1 MMKKLW
7 NSLQEISKVLLLL
20 LLLAGTFS
28 YAMFQGGFVSW
39 FLFYSFLP
47 FSLYSILIM
56 LYPLSDFNVTR
67 SIQSEEL
74 KAGSRVTVTIQLN
87 RKFPI
92 PLFYL
97 VVEDQVS
104 TSFFST
110 AEISQVKKL
119 IYPGF
124 KQSIKLQYEFEN
136 LPRGEHHF
144 TSTDLKT
151 GDFLGIF
158 QKSKKIEAA
167 DTILVYPSYVPMT
180 YQPIQVQYDQGVAS
194 TDVKI
199 QRDTTM
205 ATGLREYQPGDR
217 VSWIHWKSFART
229 NDLMTKEFEE
239 RKSHDVC
246 LILDRTPSP
255 LFEDLVSFI
264 ASLSRAVLKKGAQ
277 AGYISS
283 GNTVQRVPVKNGD
296 HHQRQIDYQLA
307 KVQADSEAPFNDA
320 IKKEIS
326 RMSQSVVL
334 LVVTSSLTRELV
346 QQLHDYS
353 RNNSAVAVFLVKN
366 AKNNTKNS
374 DEQQIKAL
382 ASSKGIMVRDCFAGH
397 FSNVFAEVKQA

>member
-1 MMKKLW
+1 MKRSW
-7 NSLQEISKVLLLL
+7 NALQEISKVLLLF

-47 FSLYSILIM
+47 FSLYSFLVM
-56 LYPLSDFNVTR
+56 LYPLRDFEVTR
-67 SIQSEEL
+67 SIQSKEL
-74 KAGSRVTVTIQLN
+74 KAGSHAAVTIQLT

-104 TSFFST
+104 TGIFST
-110 AEISQVKKL
+110 AEITQVKKL

-124 KQSIKLQYEFEN
+124 KRSIQLQYEFEN

-144 TSTDLKT
+144 TSTELKT

-158 QKSKKIEAA
+158 QKSRRIDAS
-167 DTILVYPSYVPMT
+167 DSILVYPSYTQMT
-180 YQPIQVQYDQGVAS
+180 YQPIHVQYDQGVAS

-246 LILDRTPSP
+246 FILDRTPTA
-255 LFEDLVSFI
+255 LFEDLVSFT

-277 AGYISS
+277 AGYISTGS
-283 GNTVQRVPVKNGD
+283 GIQRIPVKNGD

-307 KVQADSEAPFNDA
+307 KVQADSDQPFDEA

-334 LVVTSSLTRELV
+334 LVVTSVLTRELI
-346 QQLHDYS
+346 QQLHDYA
-353 RNNSAVAVFLVKN
+353 RNNSAVAVFLIKD
-366 AKNNTKNS
+366 ANNKSKNS
-374 DEQQIKAL
+374 DEQQVKAL

-397 FSNVFAEVKQA
+397 FANVFSEVKQA